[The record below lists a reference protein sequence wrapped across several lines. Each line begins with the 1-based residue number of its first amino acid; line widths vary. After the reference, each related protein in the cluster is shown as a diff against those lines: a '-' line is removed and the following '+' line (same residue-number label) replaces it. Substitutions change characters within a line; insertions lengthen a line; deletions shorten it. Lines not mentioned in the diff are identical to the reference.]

1 MKYPKLISPTGEYD
15 CIFNGA
21 YNIHKTGQ
29 SITEDNGYQNL
40 TFNIAYDDPNFDNL
54 INEMDIECDGD
65 VYTIKKIEH
74 SKYETDVA
82 EITCDALWYKLADGE
97 YKGHDSSN
105 YFTAKEAVDEQL
117 AGTGWSLDDC
127 DIEVTH
133 AFSLEENSILANLR
147 AIRDLYGGEMWF
159 NTKEK
164 KVIYKK
170 DLGKNTDNLLSYS
183 RNLNGIKK
191 TVDTTELYT
200 RFTLVGKDGVKL
212 SGISGKLDYVENY
225 DYYDRLGI
233 PRVIR
238 HYTKQ
243 DERFYNAFNMEE
255 YMNAWIAIHGEPKVT
270 YEVDAACL
278 TEIPNPGDYVYVID
292 KELKIQGWMKVME
305 LDIDVLDTL
314 NSKITLN
321 NVIRELSDAL
331 SEAESR
337 INASVNITMSS
348 YTTREELTSAIEQTE
363 KSVKLYADQ
372 KFTTHE
378 DVSKVVEESQVGLE
392 NFVLDSRFKLW
403 HKWLI
408 LQGEYKVADDGV
420 YVWPTQDTGWLRHTA
435 EPFGHGQGQYVV
447 SFYAKVPDD
456 INKDSITIKVGQWD
470 NLTEVTVQGHE
481 LTRYHFVLDK
491 SKQYEDNDSFHN
503 ELVFEFYDKIFLTK
517 VMVNKGN
524 TLIDFK
530 AAQSE
535 IEATVL
541 EVENSTII
549 DTKVEYA
556 QSESNTVAPTSGWS
570 TQSPQWEKGKY
581 IWQRIITTYGNGTV
595 NTSEPTCISGADG
608 TGVESI
614 VTYYYK
620 SSSATSLKDGQWTTE
635 PPTWENGYYVWTKT
649 RFNYT
654 NGAYKDTDPVCVS
667 GSQGATGP
675 AGATGPRGESGVS
688 LVKSYME
695 FAGSNSDTVEPTSG
709 WSQTPPSWADFKHI
723 WQRAV
728 SEFSDGSRNTS
739 KAVCLSGLRGDK
751 GVGVSTITEYYL
763 ATASSTG
770 VTTKTSGW
778 TTTIQNTDETKKYLW
793 NYEVI
798 KYTDNSTQTGT
809 PKIIGMFSKDG
820 TNGNNGND
828 GRGIR
833 SITNYYLAT
842 SSYSGVTSSTSGWT
856 TTVQSVTSTKK
867 YLWNYEEVNYTDNTS
882 TPTTPCIIGVY
893 GDKGEKG
900 NKGDKGDKGDSGVGV
915 SKIEEYYLAS
925 SSNSGVT
932 TSTSG
937 WTTTV
942 QNTDSTKKYLWNY
955 EKITYTNNSTQNGT
969 PKIIGMY
976 SKDGTNGTNGTNGKD
991 GKGIKSVTN
1000 YYLATSSYSG
1010 VTTSTTGW
1018 TTTVQSVS
1026 PSKKYLWNYEV
1037 VTYTD
1042 NSTTPTTPCI
1052 IGAYGDTGS
1061 KGDKGDK
1068 GDKGVGVN
1076 NIVTQYYLSTS
1087 GTEPVGGEWTLD
1099 MPAITENHY
1108 LWMRTK
1114 LSWTDGKVTYSD
1126 PVLCDTLNAQQ
1137 TQLQDHAVS
1146 IETIHEN
1153 LATLTTN
1160 TDNITGTVSSLET
1173 RVTQY
1178 ESDTDYTIEEIN
1190 NRISTMELTASEFS
1204 LTFDTY
1210 KSETDSRISNTESWI
1225 DEYKT
1230 YITMSDQGIRIGKS
1244 DSEFNSLFSNDM
1256 LGFYYG
1262 EELKSYIDDEGLGVP
1277 NKANIGKECQIGEY
1291 AWVYDPNTQHLTLVI
1306 K

>member
-40 TFNIAYDDPNFDNL
+40 TFNIAYDDPNFSNL

-97 YKGHDSSN
+97 YKGHNSSE
-105 YFTAKEAVDEQL
+105 YFTAKQAVDEQL
-117 AGTGWSLDDC
+117 EGTGWSLDDC
-127 DIEVTH
+127 DIEITH

-225 DYYDRLGI
+225 AYYDRLGI

-270 YEVDAACL
+270 YEVNAACI

-337 INASVNITMSS
+337 INAAVNITMSS

-420 YVWPTQDTGWLRHTA
+420 YVWPTQDKGWLRHTA

-470 NLTEVTVQGHE
+470 NLTDVTVQGHE
-481 LTRYHFVLDK
+481 LIRYHFVLDK

-541 EVENSTII
+541 EVSNSTII

-556 QSESNTVAPTSGWS
+556 QSDSNTVAPTSGWS

-581 IWQRIITTYGNGTV
+581 IWQRIVTTYGDGTV
-595 NTSEPTCISGADG
+595 NTSGATCISGADG

-620 SSSATSLKDGQWTTE
+620 SSSPTSLMDGEWTTE

-654 NGAYKDTDPVCVS
+654 NGGYKDTDPICVS

-695 FAGSNSDTVEPTSG
+695 FAGNDSDTVEPTSG

-739 KAVCLSGLRGDK
+739 KAVCLSGL
-751 GVGVSTITEYYL
+751 
-763 ATASSTG
+763 
-770 VTTKTSGW
+770 
-778 TTTIQNTDETKKYLW
+778 
-793 NYEVI
+793 
-798 KYTDNSTQTGT
+798 
-809 PKIIGMFSKDG
+809 
-820 TNGNNGND
+820 
-828 GRGIR
+828 
-833 SITNYYLAT
+833 
-842 SSYSGVTSSTSGWT
+842 
-856 TTVQSVTSTKK
+856 
-867 YLWNYEEVNYTDNTS
+867 
-882 TPTTPCIIGVY
+882 
-893 GDKGEKG
+893 
-900 NKGDKGDKGDSGVGV
+900 
-915 SKIEEYYLAS
+915 
-925 SSNSGVT
+925 
-932 TSTSG
+932 
-937 WTTTV
+937 
-942 QNTDSTKKYLWNY
+942 
-955 EKITYTNNSTQNGT
+955 
-969 PKIIGMY
+969 
-976 SKDGTNGTNGTNGKD
+976 
-991 GKGIKSVTN
+991 
-1000 YYLATSSYSG
+1000 
-1010 VTTSTTGW
+1010 
-1018 TTTVQSVS
+1018 
-1026 PSKKYLWNYEV
+1026 
-1037 VTYTD
+1037 
-1042 NSTTPTTPCI
+1042 
-1052 IGAYGDTGS
+1052 
-1061 KGDKGDK
+1061 K

-1076 NIVTQYYLSTS
+1076 NLLTQYYLSTS
-1087 GTEPVGGEWTLD
+1087 GTELLGGEWTLE

-1114 LSWTDGKVTYSD
+1114 LSLTDGTVTYSD
-1126 PVLCDTLNAQQ
+1126 PVLCNTLNAQQ
-1137 TQLQDHAVS
+1137 TQLQDHAVA
-1146 IETIHEN
+1146 IDTIHEN

-1210 KSETDSRISNTESWI
+1210 KSETDSRIGDTESWI
-1225 DEYKT
+1225 EQYKT

-1291 AWVYDPNTQHLTLVI
+1291 AWVYDPDTQHLTLVI

>member
-40 TFNIAYDDPNFDNL
+40 TFNIAYDDPNFSNL

-97 YKGHDSSN
+97 YKGHNSSE

-117 AGTGWSLDDC
+117 EGTGWSLDSC

-200 RFTLVGKDGVKL
+200 RFTLIGKDGVKL

-225 DYYDRLGI
+225 AYYDRLGI

-270 YEVDAACL
+270 YEVNAACI

-337 INASVNITMSS
+337 INAAVNITMSS

-378 DVSKVVEESQVGLE
+378 DVSKVVQESQVGLE

-408 LQGEYKVADDGV
+408 LQGEYNVADDGV

-435 EPFGHGQGQYVV
+435 EPFGHGEGQYVV

-470 NLTEVTVQGHE
+470 NLTDVTVQGHE
-481 LTRYHFVLDK
+481 LIRYHFVLDK

-541 EVENSTII
+541 EVSNSTII

-556 QSESNTVAPTSGWS
+556 QSDSNTVAPTSGWS

-595 NTSEPTCISGADG
+595 NTSGATCISGADG

-620 SSSATSLKDGQWTTE
+620 SSSATSLMNGEWTTE

-654 NGAYKDTDPVCVS
+654 NGGYKDTDPICVS

-695 FAGSNSDTVEPTSG
+695 FAGNDSDTVEPTSG
-709 WSQTPPSWADFKHI
+709 WGQTPPSWADFKHI

-739 KAVCLSGLRGDK
+739 KAVCLSGL
-751 GVGVSTITEYYL
+751 
-763 ATASSTG
+763 
-770 VTTKTSGW
+770 
-778 TTTIQNTDETKKYLW
+778 
-793 NYEVI
+793 
-798 KYTDNSTQTGT
+798 
-809 PKIIGMFSKDG
+809 
-820 TNGNNGND
+820 
-828 GRGIR
+828 
-833 SITNYYLAT
+833 
-842 SSYSGVTSSTSGWT
+842 
-856 TTVQSVTSTKK
+856 
-867 YLWNYEEVNYTDNTS
+867 
-882 TPTTPCIIGVY
+882 
-893 GDKGEKG
+893 
-900 NKGDKGDKGDSGVGV
+900 
-915 SKIEEYYLAS
+915 
-925 SSNSGVT
+925 
-932 TSTSG
+932 
-937 WTTTV
+937 
-942 QNTDSTKKYLWNY
+942 
-955 EKITYTNNSTQNGT
+955 
-969 PKIIGMY
+969 
-976 SKDGTNGTNGTNGKD
+976 
-991 GKGIKSVTN
+991 
-1000 YYLATSSYSG
+1000 
-1010 VTTSTTGW
+1010 
-1018 TTTVQSVS
+1018 
-1026 PSKKYLWNYEV
+1026 
-1037 VTYTD
+1037 
-1042 NSTTPTTPCI
+1042 
-1052 IGAYGDTGS
+1052 
-1061 KGDKGDK
+1061 K

-1076 NIVTQYYLSTS
+1076 NLLTQYYLSTS
-1087 GTEPVGGEWTLD
+1087 GTELLGGEWTLE

-1114 LSWTDGKVTYSD
+1114 LSLTDGTVTYSD
-1126 PVLCDTLNAQQ
+1126 PVLCNTLNAQQ

-1210 KSETDSRISNTESWI
+1210 KSETDSRIGDTESWI
-1225 DEYKT
+1225 EQYKT

-1277 NKANIGKECQIGEY
+1277 NKANIGKECQIGDY
-1291 AWVYDPNTQHLTLVI
+1291 AWVYDPDTQHLTLVI

>member
-40 TFNIAYDDPNFDNL
+40 TFNIAYDDPNFNNL

-97 YKGHDSSN
+97 YKGHNSSE

-117 AGTGWSLDDC
+117 EGTGWSLDSC

-225 DYYDRLGI
+225 AYYDRLGI

-337 INASVNITMSS
+337 INAAVNITMSS

-378 DVSKVVEESQVGLE
+378 DVSKVVQESQVGLE

-408 LQGEYKVADDGV
+408 LQGEYNVADDGV

-470 NLTEVTVQGHE
+470 NLTDVTIQGHE
-481 LTRYHFVLDK
+481 LSRYHFVLDK
-491 SKQYEDNDSFHN
+491 SKAYEDNDSFHN

-541 EVENSTII
+541 EVSNSTII

-556 QSESNTVAPTSGWS
+556 QSDSNTVAPTSGWS

-595 NTSEPTCISGADG
+595 NTSGATCISGADG

-620 SSSATSLKDGQWTTE
+620 SSSPTSLINGEWTTE

-654 NGAYKDTDPVCVS
+654 NGGYKDTDPICVS

-695 FAGSNSDTVEPTSG
+695 FAGSDSDTVEPTSG

-739 KAVCLSGLRGDK
+739 KAVCLSGL
-751 GVGVSTITEYYL
+751 
-763 ATASSTG
+763 
-770 VTTKTSGW
+770 
-778 TTTIQNTDETKKYLW
+778 
-793 NYEVI
+793 
-798 KYTDNSTQTGT
+798 
-809 PKIIGMFSKDG
+809 
-820 TNGNNGND
+820 
-828 GRGIR
+828 
-833 SITNYYLAT
+833 
-842 SSYSGVTSSTSGWT
+842 
-856 TTVQSVTSTKK
+856 
-867 YLWNYEEVNYTDNTS
+867 
-882 TPTTPCIIGVY
+882 
-893 GDKGEKG
+893 
-900 NKGDKGDKGDSGVGV
+900 
-915 SKIEEYYLAS
+915 
-925 SSNSGVT
+925 
-932 TSTSG
+932 
-937 WTTTV
+937 
-942 QNTDSTKKYLWNY
+942 
-955 EKITYTNNSTQNGT
+955 
-969 PKIIGMY
+969 
-976 SKDGTNGTNGTNGKD
+976 
-991 GKGIKSVTN
+991 
-1000 YYLATSSYSG
+1000 
-1010 VTTSTTGW
+1010 
-1018 TTTVQSVS
+1018 
-1026 PSKKYLWNYEV
+1026 
-1037 VTYTD
+1037 
-1042 NSTTPTTPCI
+1042 
-1052 IGAYGDTGS
+1052 
-1061 KGDKGDK
+1061 K

-1076 NIVTQYYLSTS
+1076 NLLTQYYLSTS
-1087 GTEPVGGEWTLD
+1087 GTELLGGEWTLE

-1114 LSWTDGKVTYSD
+1114 LSLTDGTVTYSD
-1126 PVLCDTLNAQQ
+1126 PVLCNTLNAQQ
-1137 TQLQDHAVS
+1137 TQLQDHAVA
-1146 IETIHEN
+1146 IDTIHEN

-1210 KSETDSRISNTESWI
+1210 KSKTDSRIGDTESWI
-1225 DEYKT
+1225 EQYKT

-1291 AWVYDPNTQHLTLVI
+1291 AWVYDPDTQHLTLVI

>member
-40 TFNIAYDDPNFDNL
+40 TFNIAYDDPNFGNL

-74 SKYETDVA
+74 SKYETDIA

-97 YKGHDSSN
+97 YKGHNSSE
-105 YFTAKEAVDEQL
+105 YFTAKQAVDEQL
-117 AGTGWSLDDC
+117 EGTGWSLDDC
-127 DIEVTH
+127 DIEITH

-225 DYYDRLGI
+225 AYYDRLGI

-270 YEVDAACL
+270 YEVDAACM

-331 SEAESR
+331 SEAENR
-337 INASVNITMSS
+337 INSSVNITMSS
-348 YTTREELTSAIEQTE
+348 YTTKEELTSAIEQTE

-435 EPFGHGQGQYVV
+435 EPFGHGAGQYVV

-470 NLTEVTVQGHE
+470 NLTDVTVQGHE
-481 LTRYHFVLDK
+481 LIRYHFVLDK

-541 EVENSTII
+541 EVSNSTII

-556 QSESNTVAPTSGWS
+556 QSDSNTVAPTSGWS

-595 NTSEPTCISGADG
+595 NTSEATCISGADG

-620 SSSATSLKDGQWTTE
+620 SSSATLLMNGTWTTE

-654 NGAYKDTDPVCVS
+654 NGGYKDTDPICVS

-739 KAVCLSGLRGDK
+739 KAVCLSGL
-751 GVGVSTITEYYL
+751 
-763 ATASSTG
+763 
-770 VTTKTSGW
+770 
-778 TTTIQNTDETKKYLW
+778 
-793 NYEVI
+793 
-798 KYTDNSTQTGT
+798 
-809 PKIIGMFSKDG
+809 
-820 TNGNNGND
+820 
-828 GRGIR
+828 
-833 SITNYYLAT
+833 
-842 SSYSGVTSSTSGWT
+842 
-856 TTVQSVTSTKK
+856 
-867 YLWNYEEVNYTDNTS
+867 
-882 TPTTPCIIGVY
+882 
-893 GDKGEKG
+893 
-900 NKGDKGDKGDSGVGV
+900 
-915 SKIEEYYLAS
+915 
-925 SSNSGVT
+925 
-932 TSTSG
+932 
-937 WTTTV
+937 
-942 QNTDSTKKYLWNY
+942 
-955 EKITYTNNSTQNGT
+955 
-969 PKIIGMY
+969 
-976 SKDGTNGTNGTNGKD
+976 
-991 GKGIKSVTN
+991 
-1000 YYLATSSYSG
+1000 
-1010 VTTSTTGW
+1010 
-1018 TTTVQSVS
+1018 
-1026 PSKKYLWNYEV
+1026 
-1037 VTYTD
+1037 
-1042 NSTTPTTPCI
+1042 
-1052 IGAYGDTGS
+1052 
-1061 KGDKGDK
+1061 K

-1076 NIVTQYYLSTS
+1076 NILTQYYLSTS
-1087 GTEPVGGEWTLD
+1087 GTELLGGEWTLD

-1114 LSWTDGKVTYSD
+1114 LSLTDGTVTYSD
-1126 PVLCDTLNAQQ
+1126 PVLCNTLNAQQ

-1210 KSETDSRISNTESWI
+1210 KSETDSRIGNTESWI
-1225 DEYKT
+1225 EEYKT

-1244 DSEFNSLFSNDM
+1244 NSEFNSLFSNDM

-1291 AWVYDPNTQHLTLVI
+1291 AWVYDPDTQHLTLVI

>member
-40 TFNIAYDDPNFDNL
+40 TFNIAYDDPNFSNL

-97 YKGHDSSN
+97 YKGHNSSE

-117 AGTGWSLDDC
+117 EGTGWSLDSC

-200 RFTLVGKDGVKL
+200 RFTLIGKDGVKL

-225 DYYDRLGI
+225 AYYDRLGI

-270 YEVDAACL
+270 YEVNAACI

-337 INASVNITMSS
+337 INAAVNITMSS
-348 YTTREELTSAIEQTE
+348 YTTKEELTSAIEQTE

-378 DVSKVVEESQVGLE
+378 DVSKVVQESQVGLE

-408 LQGEYKVADDGV
+408 LQGEYNVADDGV

-435 EPFGHGQGQYVV
+435 EPFGHGEGQYVV

-481 LTRYHFVLDK
+481 LSRYHFVLDK
-491 SKQYEDNDSFHN
+491 SKAYPDDDSFHN

-541 EVENSTII
+541 EVSNSTII

-556 QSESNTVAPTSGWS
+556 QSDSNTVAPTSGWS

-595 NTSEPTCISGADG
+595 NTSGATCISGADG

-620 SSSATSLKDGQWTTE
+620 SSSATSLMNGEWTTE

-654 NGAYKDTDPVCVS
+654 NGGYKDTDPICVS

-695 FAGSNSDTVEPTSG
+695 FAGNDSDTVEPTSG
-709 WSQTPPSWADFKHI
+709 WGQTPPSWADFKHI

-739 KAVCLSGLRGDK
+739 KAVCLSGL
-751 GVGVSTITEYYL
+751 
-763 ATASSTG
+763 
-770 VTTKTSGW
+770 
-778 TTTIQNTDETKKYLW
+778 
-793 NYEVI
+793 
-798 KYTDNSTQTGT
+798 
-809 PKIIGMFSKDG
+809 
-820 TNGNNGND
+820 
-828 GRGIR
+828 
-833 SITNYYLAT
+833 
-842 SSYSGVTSSTSGWT
+842 
-856 TTVQSVTSTKK
+856 
-867 YLWNYEEVNYTDNTS
+867 
-882 TPTTPCIIGVY
+882 
-893 GDKGEKG
+893 
-900 NKGDKGDKGDSGVGV
+900 
-915 SKIEEYYLAS
+915 
-925 SSNSGVT
+925 
-932 TSTSG
+932 
-937 WTTTV
+937 
-942 QNTDSTKKYLWNY
+942 
-955 EKITYTNNSTQNGT
+955 
-969 PKIIGMY
+969 
-976 SKDGTNGTNGTNGKD
+976 
-991 GKGIKSVTN
+991 
-1000 YYLATSSYSG
+1000 
-1010 VTTSTTGW
+1010 
-1018 TTTVQSVS
+1018 
-1026 PSKKYLWNYEV
+1026 
-1037 VTYTD
+1037 
-1042 NSTTPTTPCI
+1042 
-1052 IGAYGDTGS
+1052 
-1061 KGDKGDK
+1061 K

-1076 NIVTQYYLSTS
+1076 NLLTQYYLSTS
-1087 GTEPVGGEWTLD
+1087 GTELLGGEWTLE

-1114 LSWTDGKVTYSD
+1114 LSLTDGTVTYSD
-1126 PVLCDTLNAQQ
+1126 PVLCNTLNAQQ
-1137 TQLQDHAVS
+1137 TQLQDHAVA
-1146 IETIHEN
+1146 IDTIHEN

-1210 KSETDSRISNTESWI
+1210 KSETDSRIGDTESWI
-1225 DEYKT
+1225 EQYKT

-1291 AWVYDPNTQHLTLVI
+1291 AWVYDPDTQHLTLVI

>member
-40 TFNIAYDDPNFDNL
+40 TFNIAYDDPNFSNL

-97 YKGHDSSN
+97 YKGHNSSE

-117 AGTGWSLDDC
+117 EGTGWSLDSC

-200 RFTLVGKDGVKL
+200 RFTLIGKDGVKL

-225 DYYDRLGI
+225 AYYDRLGI

-270 YEVDAACL
+270 YEVNAACI

-337 INASVNITMSS
+337 INAAVNITMSS
-348 YTTREELTSAIEQTE
+348 YTTKEELTSAIEQTE

-408 LQGEYKVADDGV
+408 LQGEYNVADDGV

-435 EPFGHGQGQYVV
+435 EPFGHGEGQYVV

-481 LTRYHFVLDK
+481 LSRYHFVLDK
-491 SKQYEDNDSFHN
+491 SKAYPDDDSFHN

-541 EVENSTII
+541 EVSNSTII

-556 QSESNTVAPTSGWS
+556 QSDSNTVAPTSGWS

-595 NTSEPTCISGADG
+595 NTSGATCISGADG

-620 SSSATSLKDGQWTTE
+620 SSSATSLMNGEWTTE

-654 NGAYKDTDPVCVS
+654 NGGYKDTDPICVS

-695 FAGSNSDTVEPTSG
+695 FAGNDSDTVEPTSG
-709 WSQTPPSWADFKHI
+709 WGQTPPSWADFKHI

-739 KAVCLSGLRGDK
+739 KAVCLSGL
-751 GVGVSTITEYYL
+751 
-763 ATASSTG
+763 
-770 VTTKTSGW
+770 
-778 TTTIQNTDETKKYLW
+778 
-793 NYEVI
+793 
-798 KYTDNSTQTGT
+798 
-809 PKIIGMFSKDG
+809 
-820 TNGNNGND
+820 
-828 GRGIR
+828 
-833 SITNYYLAT
+833 
-842 SSYSGVTSSTSGWT
+842 
-856 TTVQSVTSTKK
+856 
-867 YLWNYEEVNYTDNTS
+867 
-882 TPTTPCIIGVY
+882 
-893 GDKGEKG
+893 
-900 NKGDKGDKGDSGVGV
+900 
-915 SKIEEYYLAS
+915 
-925 SSNSGVT
+925 
-932 TSTSG
+932 
-937 WTTTV
+937 
-942 QNTDSTKKYLWNY
+942 
-955 EKITYTNNSTQNGT
+955 
-969 PKIIGMY
+969 
-976 SKDGTNGTNGTNGKD
+976 
-991 GKGIKSVTN
+991 
-1000 YYLATSSYSG
+1000 
-1010 VTTSTTGW
+1010 
-1018 TTTVQSVS
+1018 
-1026 PSKKYLWNYEV
+1026 
-1037 VTYTD
+1037 
-1042 NSTTPTTPCI
+1042 
-1052 IGAYGDTGS
+1052 
-1061 KGDKGDK
+1061 K

-1076 NIVTQYYLSTS
+1076 NLLTQYYLSTS
-1087 GTEPVGGEWTLD
+1087 GTELLGGEWTLE

-1114 LSWTDGKVTYSD
+1114 LSLTDGTVTYSD
-1126 PVLCDTLNAQQ
+1126 PVLCNTLNAQQ
-1137 TQLQDHAVS
+1137 TQLQDHAVA
-1146 IETIHEN
+1146 IDTIHEN

-1210 KSETDSRISNTESWI
+1210 KSETDSRIGDTESWI
-1225 DEYKT
+1225 EQYKT

-1291 AWVYDPNTQHLTLVI
+1291 AWVYDPDTQHLTLVI

>member
-40 TFNIAYDDPNFDNL
+40 TFNIAYDDPNFSNL

-97 YKGHDSSN
+97 YKGHNSSE

-117 AGTGWSLDDC
+117 EGTGWSLDSC

-200 RFTLVGKDGVKL
+200 RFTLIGKDGVKL

-225 DYYDRLGI
+225 AYYDRLGI

-270 YEVDAACL
+270 YEVNAACI

-337 INASVNITMSS
+337 INAAVNITMGS

-378 DVSKVVEESQVGLE
+378 DVSKVVQESQVGLE

-408 LQGEYKVADDGV
+408 LQGEYNVADDGV

-435 EPFGHGQGQYVV
+435 EPFGHGEGQYVV

-481 LTRYHFVLDK
+481 LSRYHFVLDK
-491 SKQYEDNDSFHN
+491 SKAYPDDDSFHN

-541 EVENSTII
+541 EVSNSTII

-556 QSESNTVAPTSGWS
+556 QSDSNTVAPTSGWS

-595 NTSEPTCISGADG
+595 NTSGATCISGADG

-620 SSSATSLKDGQWTTE
+620 SSSATSLMNGEWTTE

-654 NGAYKDTDPVCVS
+654 NGGYKDTDPICVS

-695 FAGSNSDTVEPTSG
+695 FAGNDSDTVEPTSG
-709 WSQTPPSWADFKHI
+709 WGQTPPSWADFKHI

-739 KAVCLSGLRGDK
+739 KAVCLSGL
-751 GVGVSTITEYYL
+751 
-763 ATASSTG
+763 
-770 VTTKTSGW
+770 
-778 TTTIQNTDETKKYLW
+778 
-793 NYEVI
+793 
-798 KYTDNSTQTGT
+798 
-809 PKIIGMFSKDG
+809 
-820 TNGNNGND
+820 
-828 GRGIR
+828 
-833 SITNYYLAT
+833 
-842 SSYSGVTSSTSGWT
+842 
-856 TTVQSVTSTKK
+856 
-867 YLWNYEEVNYTDNTS
+867 
-882 TPTTPCIIGVY
+882 
-893 GDKGEKG
+893 
-900 NKGDKGDKGDSGVGV
+900 
-915 SKIEEYYLAS
+915 
-925 SSNSGVT
+925 
-932 TSTSG
+932 
-937 WTTTV
+937 
-942 QNTDSTKKYLWNY
+942 
-955 EKITYTNNSTQNGT
+955 
-969 PKIIGMY
+969 
-976 SKDGTNGTNGTNGKD
+976 
-991 GKGIKSVTN
+991 
-1000 YYLATSSYSG
+1000 
-1010 VTTSTTGW
+1010 
-1018 TTTVQSVS
+1018 
-1026 PSKKYLWNYEV
+1026 
-1037 VTYTD
+1037 
-1042 NSTTPTTPCI
+1042 
-1052 IGAYGDTGS
+1052 
-1061 KGDKGDK
+1061 K

-1076 NIVTQYYLSTS
+1076 NLLTQYYLSTS
-1087 GTEPVGGEWTLD
+1087 GTELLGGEWTLE

-1114 LSWTDGKVTYSD
+1114 LSLTDGTVTYSD
-1126 PVLCDTLNAQQ
+1126 PVLCNTLNAQQ
-1137 TQLQDHAVS
+1137 TQLQDHAVA
-1146 IETIHEN
+1146 IDTIHEN

-1210 KSETDSRISNTESWI
+1210 KSETDSRIGDTESWI
-1225 DEYKT
+1225 EQYKT

-1277 NKANIGKECQIGEY
+1277 NKATIGKECQIGEY
-1291 AWVYDPNTQHLTLVI
+1291 AWVYDPDTQHLTLVI

>member
-40 TFNIAYDDPNFDNL
+40 TFNIAYDDPNFGNL

-74 SKYETDVA
+74 SKYDTDVA

-97 YKGHDSSN
+97 YKGHNSSE
-105 YFTAKEAVDEQL
+105 YFTAKQAVDEQL
-117 AGTGWSLDDC
+117 QGTGWSLDDC

-225 DYYDRLGI
+225 AYYDRLGI

-270 YEVDAACL
+270 YEVNAACI

-337 INASVNITMSS
+337 INAAVNITMSS

-408 LQGEYKVADDGV
+408 LQGEYNVADDGV

-481 LTRYHFVLDK
+481 LSRYHFVLDK

-541 EVENSTII
+541 EVSNSTII

-556 QSESNTVAPTSGWS
+556 QSDSNTVAPTSGWS

-595 NTSEPTCISGADG
+595 NTSEATCISGADG

-620 SSSATSLKDGQWTTE
+620 SSSATSLENGQWTTD

-654 NGAYKDTDPVCVS
+654 NGGYKDTDPICVS

-695 FAGSNSDTVEPTSG
+695 FAGSDSDTVEPTSG

-739 KAVCLSGLRGDK
+739 KAVCLSGL
-751 GVGVSTITEYYL
+751 
-763 ATASSTG
+763 
-770 VTTKTSGW
+770 
-778 TTTIQNTDETKKYLW
+778 
-793 NYEVI
+793 
-798 KYTDNSTQTGT
+798 
-809 PKIIGMFSKDG
+809 
-820 TNGNNGND
+820 
-828 GRGIR
+828 
-833 SITNYYLAT
+833 
-842 SSYSGVTSSTSGWT
+842 
-856 TTVQSVTSTKK
+856 
-867 YLWNYEEVNYTDNTS
+867 
-882 TPTTPCIIGVY
+882 
-893 GDKGEKG
+893 
-900 NKGDKGDKGDSGVGV
+900 
-915 SKIEEYYLAS
+915 
-925 SSNSGVT
+925 
-932 TSTSG
+932 
-937 WTTTV
+937 
-942 QNTDSTKKYLWNY
+942 
-955 EKITYTNNSTQNGT
+955 
-969 PKIIGMY
+969 
-976 SKDGTNGTNGTNGKD
+976 
-991 GKGIKSVTN
+991 
-1000 YYLATSSYSG
+1000 
-1010 VTTSTTGW
+1010 
-1018 TTTVQSVS
+1018 
-1026 PSKKYLWNYEV
+1026 
-1037 VTYTD
+1037 
-1042 NSTTPTTPCI
+1042 
-1052 IGAYGDTGS
+1052 
-1061 KGDKGDK
+1061 K

-1076 NIVTQYYLSTS
+1076 NILTQYYLSTS
-1087 GTEPVGGEWTLD
+1087 GTELLGGEWTLD

-1108 LWMRTK
+1108 LWMRTQ
-1114 LSWTDGKVTYSD
+1114 LSLTDGTVTYSD
-1126 PVLCDTLNAQQ
+1126 PVLCNTLNAQQ

-1210 KSETDSRISNTESWI
+1210 KSETDSRIGDTESWI
-1225 DEYKT
+1225 EQYKT

-1291 AWVYDPNTQHLTLVI
+1291 AWVYDPDTQHLTLVI

>member
-40 TFNIAYDDPNFDNL
+40 TFNIAYDDPNFSNL

-97 YKGHDSSN
+97 YKGHNSSE

-117 AGTGWSLDDC
+117 EGTGWSLDSC

-200 RFTLVGKDGVKL
+200 RFTLIGKDGVKL

-225 DYYDRLGI
+225 AYYDRLGI

-270 YEVDAACL
+270 YEVNAACI

-337 INASVNITMSS
+337 INAAVNITMSS
-348 YTTREELTSAIEQTE
+348 YTTKEELTSAIEQTE

-378 DVSKVVEESQVGLE
+378 DVSKVVQESQVGLE

-408 LQGEYKVADDGV
+408 LQGEYNVADDGV

-435 EPFGHGQGQYVV
+435 EPFGHGEGQYVV

-481 LTRYHFVLDK
+481 LSRYHFVLDK
-491 SKQYEDNDSFHN
+491 SKAYPDDDSFHN

-541 EVENSTII
+541 EVSNSTII

-556 QSESNTVAPTSGWS
+556 QSDSNTVAPTSGWS

-595 NTSEPTCISGADG
+595 NTSGATCISGADG

-620 SSSATSLKDGQWTTE
+620 SSSATSLMNGEWTTE

-654 NGAYKDTDPVCVS
+654 NGGYKDTDPICVS

-695 FAGSNSDTVEPTSG
+695 FAGNDSDTVEPTSG
-709 WSQTPPSWADFKHI
+709 WGQTPPSWADFKHI

-739 KAVCLSGLRGDK
+739 KAVCLSGL
-751 GVGVSTITEYYL
+751 
-763 ATASSTG
+763 
-770 VTTKTSGW
+770 
-778 TTTIQNTDETKKYLW
+778 
-793 NYEVI
+793 
-798 KYTDNSTQTGT
+798 
-809 PKIIGMFSKDG
+809 
-820 TNGNNGND
+820 
-828 GRGIR
+828 
-833 SITNYYLAT
+833 
-842 SSYSGVTSSTSGWT
+842 
-856 TTVQSVTSTKK
+856 
-867 YLWNYEEVNYTDNTS
+867 
-882 TPTTPCIIGVY
+882 
-893 GDKGEKG
+893 
-900 NKGDKGDKGDSGVGV
+900 
-915 SKIEEYYLAS
+915 
-925 SSNSGVT
+925 
-932 TSTSG
+932 
-937 WTTTV
+937 
-942 QNTDSTKKYLWNY
+942 
-955 EKITYTNNSTQNGT
+955 
-969 PKIIGMY
+969 
-976 SKDGTNGTNGTNGKD
+976 
-991 GKGIKSVTN
+991 
-1000 YYLATSSYSG
+1000 
-1010 VTTSTTGW
+1010 
-1018 TTTVQSVS
+1018 
-1026 PSKKYLWNYEV
+1026 
-1037 VTYTD
+1037 
-1042 NSTTPTTPCI
+1042 
-1052 IGAYGDTGS
+1052 
-1061 KGDKGDK
+1061 K

-1076 NIVTQYYLSTS
+1076 NLLTQYYLSTS
-1087 GTEPVGGEWTLD
+1087 GTELLGGEWTLE

-1114 LSWTDGKVTYSD
+1114 LSLTDGTVTYSD
-1126 PVLCDTLNAQQ
+1126 PVLCNTLNAQQ

-1210 KSETDSRISNTESWI
+1210 KSETDSRIGDTESWI
-1225 DEYKT
+1225 EQYKT

-1291 AWVYDPNTQHLTLVI
+1291 AWVYDPDTQHLTLVI

>member
-40 TFNIAYDDPNFDNL
+40 TFNIAYDDPNFSNL

-97 YKGHDSSN
+97 YKGHNSSE

-117 AGTGWSLDDC
+117 EGTGWSLDSC

-200 RFTLVGKDGVKL
+200 RFTLIGKDGVKL

-225 DYYDRLGI
+225 AYYDRLGI

-270 YEVDAACL
+270 YEVNAACI

-337 INASVNITMSS
+337 INAAVNITMSS

-420 YVWPTQDTGWLRHTA
+420 YVWPTQDKGWLRHTA

-470 NLTEVTVQGHE
+470 NLTDVTVQGHE
-481 LTRYHFVLDK
+481 LIRYHFVLDK

-541 EVENSTII
+541 EVSNSTII

-556 QSESNTVAPTSGWS
+556 QSDSNTVAPTSGWS

-595 NTSEPTCISGADG
+595 NTSGATCISGADG

-620 SSSATSLKDGQWTTE
+620 SSSATSLMNGEWTTE

-654 NGAYKDTDPVCVS
+654 NGGYKDTDPICVS

-695 FAGSNSDTVEPTSG
+695 FAGNDSDTVEPTSG
-709 WSQTPPSWADFKHI
+709 WGQTPPSWADFKHI

-739 KAVCLSGLRGDK
+739 KAVCLSGL
-751 GVGVSTITEYYL
+751 
-763 ATASSTG
+763 
-770 VTTKTSGW
+770 
-778 TTTIQNTDETKKYLW
+778 
-793 NYEVI
+793 
-798 KYTDNSTQTGT
+798 
-809 PKIIGMFSKDG
+809 
-820 TNGNNGND
+820 
-828 GRGIR
+828 
-833 SITNYYLAT
+833 
-842 SSYSGVTSSTSGWT
+842 
-856 TTVQSVTSTKK
+856 
-867 YLWNYEEVNYTDNTS
+867 
-882 TPTTPCIIGVY
+882 
-893 GDKGEKG
+893 
-900 NKGDKGDKGDSGVGV
+900 
-915 SKIEEYYLAS
+915 
-925 SSNSGVT
+925 
-932 TSTSG
+932 
-937 WTTTV
+937 
-942 QNTDSTKKYLWNY
+942 
-955 EKITYTNNSTQNGT
+955 
-969 PKIIGMY
+969 
-976 SKDGTNGTNGTNGKD
+976 
-991 GKGIKSVTN
+991 
-1000 YYLATSSYSG
+1000 
-1010 VTTSTTGW
+1010 
-1018 TTTVQSVS
+1018 
-1026 PSKKYLWNYEV
+1026 
-1037 VTYTD
+1037 
-1042 NSTTPTTPCI
+1042 
-1052 IGAYGDTGS
+1052 
-1061 KGDKGDK
+1061 K

-1076 NIVTQYYLSTS
+1076 NLLTQYYLSTS
-1087 GTEPVGGEWTLD
+1087 GTELLGGEWTLE

-1114 LSWTDGKVTYSD
+1114 LSLTDGTVTYSD
-1126 PVLCDTLNAQQ
+1126 PVLCNTLNAQQ
-1137 TQLQDHAVS
+1137 TQLQDHAVA
-1146 IETIHEN
+1146 IDTIHEN

-1210 KSETDSRISNTESWI
+1210 KSETDSRIGDTESWI
-1225 DEYKT
+1225 EQYKT

-1277 NKANIGKECQIGEY
+1277 NKANIGKECQIGDY
-1291 AWVYDPNTQHLTLVI
+1291 AWVYDPDTQHLTLVI

>member
-40 TFNIAYDDPNFDNL
+40 TFNIAYDDPNFSNL

-97 YKGHDSSN
+97 YKGHNSSE

-117 AGTGWSLDDC
+117 EGTGWSLDSC

-200 RFTLVGKDGVKL
+200 RFTLIGKDGVKL

-225 DYYDRLGI
+225 AYYDRLGI

-270 YEVDAACL
+270 YEVNAACI

-337 INASVNITMSS
+337 INAAVNITMSS
-348 YTTREELTSAIEQTE
+348 YTTKEELTSAIEQTE

-378 DVSKVVEESQVGLE
+378 DVSKVVQESQVGLE

-408 LQGEYKVADDGV
+408 LQGEYNVADDGV

-435 EPFGHGQGQYVV
+435 EPFGHGEGQYVV

-470 NLTEVTVQGHE
+470 NLTDVTVQGHE
-481 LTRYHFVLDK
+481 LIRYHFVLDK

-541 EVENSTII
+541 EVSNSTII

-556 QSESNTVAPTSGWS
+556 QSDSNTVAPTSGWS

-595 NTSEPTCISGADG
+595 NTSGATCISGADG

-620 SSSATSLKDGQWTTE
+620 SSSATSLMNGEWTTE

-654 NGAYKDTDPVCVS
+654 NGGYKDTDPICVS

-695 FAGSNSDTVEPTSG
+695 FAGNDSDTVEPTSG
-709 WSQTPPSWADFKHI
+709 WGQTPPSWADFKHI

-739 KAVCLSGLRGDK
+739 KAVCLSGL
-751 GVGVSTITEYYL
+751 
-763 ATASSTG
+763 
-770 VTTKTSGW
+770 
-778 TTTIQNTDETKKYLW
+778 
-793 NYEVI
+793 
-798 KYTDNSTQTGT
+798 
-809 PKIIGMFSKDG
+809 
-820 TNGNNGND
+820 
-828 GRGIR
+828 
-833 SITNYYLAT
+833 
-842 SSYSGVTSSTSGWT
+842 
-856 TTVQSVTSTKK
+856 
-867 YLWNYEEVNYTDNTS
+867 
-882 TPTTPCIIGVY
+882 
-893 GDKGEKG
+893 
-900 NKGDKGDKGDSGVGV
+900 
-915 SKIEEYYLAS
+915 
-925 SSNSGVT
+925 
-932 TSTSG
+932 
-937 WTTTV
+937 
-942 QNTDSTKKYLWNY
+942 
-955 EKITYTNNSTQNGT
+955 
-969 PKIIGMY
+969 
-976 SKDGTNGTNGTNGKD
+976 
-991 GKGIKSVTN
+991 
-1000 YYLATSSYSG
+1000 
-1010 VTTSTTGW
+1010 
-1018 TTTVQSVS
+1018 
-1026 PSKKYLWNYEV
+1026 
-1037 VTYTD
+1037 
-1042 NSTTPTTPCI
+1042 
-1052 IGAYGDTGS
+1052 
-1061 KGDKGDK
+1061 K

-1076 NIVTQYYLSTS
+1076 NLLTQYYLSTS
-1087 GTEPVGGEWTLD
+1087 GTELLGGEWTLE

-1114 LSWTDGKVTYSD
+1114 LSLTDGTVTYSD
-1126 PVLCDTLNAQQ
+1126 PVLCNTLNAQQ
-1137 TQLQDHAVS
+1137 TQLQDHAVA
-1146 IETIHEN
+1146 IDTIHEN

-1210 KSETDSRISNTESWI
+1210 KSETDSRIGDTESWI
-1225 DEYKT
+1225 EQYKT

-1277 NKANIGKECQIGEY
+1277 NKANIGKECQIGDY
-1291 AWVYDPNTQHLTLVI
+1291 AWVYDPDTQHLTLVI

>member
-40 TFNIAYDDPNFDNL
+40 TFNIAYDDPNFSNL

-97 YKGHDSSN
+97 YKGHNSSE

-117 AGTGWSLDDC
+117 EGTGWSLDSC

-200 RFTLVGKDGVKL
+200 RFTLIGKDGVKL

-225 DYYDRLGI
+225 AYYDRLGI

-270 YEVDAACL
+270 YEVNAACI

-337 INASVNITMSS
+337 INAAVNITMSS

-378 DVSKVVEESQVGLE
+378 DVSKVVQESQVGLE

-408 LQGEYKVADDGV
+408 LQGEYNVADDGV

-435 EPFGHGQGQYVV
+435 EPFGHGEGQYVV

-481 LTRYHFVLDK
+481 LSRYHFVLDK
-491 SKQYEDNDSFHN
+491 SKAYPDDDSFHN

-541 EVENSTII
+541 EVSNSTII

-556 QSESNTVAPTSGWS
+556 QSDSNTVAPTSGWS

-595 NTSEPTCISGADG
+595 NTSGATCISGADG

-620 SSSATSLKDGQWTTE
+620 SSSATSLMNGEWTTE

-654 NGAYKDTDPVCVS
+654 NGGYKDTDPICVS

-695 FAGSNSDTVEPTSG
+695 FAGNDSDTVEPTSG
-709 WSQTPPSWADFKHI
+709 WGQTPPSWADFKHI

-739 KAVCLSGLRGDK
+739 KAVCLSGL
-751 GVGVSTITEYYL
+751 
-763 ATASSTG
+763 
-770 VTTKTSGW
+770 
-778 TTTIQNTDETKKYLW
+778 
-793 NYEVI
+793 
-798 KYTDNSTQTGT
+798 
-809 PKIIGMFSKDG
+809 
-820 TNGNNGND
+820 
-828 GRGIR
+828 
-833 SITNYYLAT
+833 
-842 SSYSGVTSSTSGWT
+842 
-856 TTVQSVTSTKK
+856 
-867 YLWNYEEVNYTDNTS
+867 
-882 TPTTPCIIGVY
+882 
-893 GDKGEKG
+893 
-900 NKGDKGDKGDSGVGV
+900 
-915 SKIEEYYLAS
+915 
-925 SSNSGVT
+925 
-932 TSTSG
+932 
-937 WTTTV
+937 
-942 QNTDSTKKYLWNY
+942 
-955 EKITYTNNSTQNGT
+955 
-969 PKIIGMY
+969 
-976 SKDGTNGTNGTNGKD
+976 
-991 GKGIKSVTN
+991 
-1000 YYLATSSYSG
+1000 
-1010 VTTSTTGW
+1010 
-1018 TTTVQSVS
+1018 
-1026 PSKKYLWNYEV
+1026 
-1037 VTYTD
+1037 
-1042 NSTTPTTPCI
+1042 
-1052 IGAYGDTGS
+1052 
-1061 KGDKGDK
+1061 K

-1076 NIVTQYYLSTS
+1076 NLLTQYYLSTS
-1087 GTEPVGGEWTLD
+1087 GTELLGGEWTLE

-1114 LSWTDGKVTYSD
+1114 LSLTDGTVTYSD
-1126 PVLCDTLNAQQ
+1126 PVLCNTLNAQQ

-1210 KSETDSRISNTESWI
+1210 KSETDSRIGDTESWI
-1225 DEYKT
+1225 EQYKT

-1291 AWVYDPNTQHLTLVI
+1291 AWVYDPDTQHLTLVI

>member
-40 TFNIAYDDPNFDNL
+40 TFNIAYDDPNFSNL

-74 SKYETDVA
+74 SKYETDGA

-97 YKGHDSSN
+97 YKGHNSSE

-117 AGTGWSLDDC
+117 EGTGWSLDSC

-200 RFTLVGKDGVKL
+200 RFTLIGKDGVKL

-225 DYYDRLGI
+225 AYYDRLGI

-270 YEVDAACL
+270 YEVNAACI

-337 INASVNITMSS
+337 INAAVNITMSS
-348 YTTREELTSAIEQTE
+348 YTTKEELTSAIEQTE

-378 DVSKVVEESQVGLE
+378 DVSKVVQESQVGLE

-408 LQGEYKVADDGV
+408 LQGEYNVADDGV

-435 EPFGHGQGQYVV
+435 EPFGHGEGQYVV

-481 LTRYHFVLDK
+481 LIRYHFVLDK

-541 EVENSTII
+541 EVSNSTII

-556 QSESNTVAPTSGWS
+556 QSDSNTVAPTSGWS

-595 NTSEPTCISGADG
+595 NTSGATCISGADG

-620 SSSATSLKDGQWTTE
+620 SSSATSLMNGEWTTE

-654 NGAYKDTDPVCVS
+654 NGGYKDTDPICVS

-695 FAGSNSDTVEPTSG
+695 FAGNDSDTVEPTSG
-709 WSQTPPSWADFKHI
+709 WGQTPPSWADFKHI

-739 KAVCLSGLRGDK
+739 KAVCLSGL
-751 GVGVSTITEYYL
+751 
-763 ATASSTG
+763 
-770 VTTKTSGW
+770 
-778 TTTIQNTDETKKYLW
+778 
-793 NYEVI
+793 
-798 KYTDNSTQTGT
+798 
-809 PKIIGMFSKDG
+809 
-820 TNGNNGND
+820 
-828 GRGIR
+828 
-833 SITNYYLAT
+833 
-842 SSYSGVTSSTSGWT
+842 
-856 TTVQSVTSTKK
+856 
-867 YLWNYEEVNYTDNTS
+867 
-882 TPTTPCIIGVY
+882 
-893 GDKGEKG
+893 
-900 NKGDKGDKGDSGVGV
+900 
-915 SKIEEYYLAS
+915 
-925 SSNSGVT
+925 
-932 TSTSG
+932 
-937 WTTTV
+937 
-942 QNTDSTKKYLWNY
+942 
-955 EKITYTNNSTQNGT
+955 
-969 PKIIGMY
+969 
-976 SKDGTNGTNGTNGKD
+976 
-991 GKGIKSVTN
+991 
-1000 YYLATSSYSG
+1000 
-1010 VTTSTTGW
+1010 
-1018 TTTVQSVS
+1018 
-1026 PSKKYLWNYEV
+1026 
-1037 VTYTD
+1037 
-1042 NSTTPTTPCI
+1042 
-1052 IGAYGDTGS
+1052 
-1061 KGDKGDK
+1061 K

-1076 NIVTQYYLSTS
+1076 NLLTQYYLSTS
-1087 GTEPVGGEWTLD
+1087 GTELLGGEWTLE

-1114 LSWTDGKVTYSD
+1114 LSLTDGTVTYSD
-1126 PVLCDTLNAQQ
+1126 PVLCNTLNAQQ
-1137 TQLQDHAVS
+1137 TQLQDHAVA
-1146 IETIHEN
+1146 IDTIHEN

-1210 KSETDSRISNTESWI
+1210 KSETDSRIGDTESWI
-1225 DEYKT
+1225 EQYKT
-1230 YITMSDQGIRIGKS
+1230 YITMSDKGIRIGKS

-1291 AWVYDPNTQHLTLVI
+1291 AWVYDPDTQHLTLVI

>member
-40 TFNIAYDDPNFDNL
+40 TFNIAYDDPNFSNL

-97 YKGHDSSN
+97 YKGHNSSE

-117 AGTGWSLDDC
+117 EGTGWSLDSC

-200 RFTLVGKDGVKL
+200 RFTLIGKDGVKL

-225 DYYDRLGI
+225 AYYDRLGI

-270 YEVDAACL
+270 YEVNAACI

-337 INASVNITMSS
+337 INAAVNITMSS
-348 YTTREELTSAIEQTE
+348 YTTKEELTSAIEQTE

-378 DVSKVVEESQVGLE
+378 DVSKVVQESQVGLE

-408 LQGEYKVADDGV
+408 LQGEYNVADGV

-435 EPFGHGQGQYVV
+435 EPFGHGEGQYVV

-481 LTRYHFVLDK
+481 LSRYHFVLDK
-491 SKQYEDNDSFHN
+491 SKAYPDDDSFHN

-541 EVENSTII
+541 EVSNSTII

-556 QSESNTVAPTSGWS
+556 QSDSNTVAPTSGWS

-595 NTSEPTCISGADG
+595 NTSGATCISGADG

-620 SSSATSLKDGQWTTE
+620 SSSATSLMNGEWTTE

-654 NGAYKDTDPVCVS
+654 NGGYKDTDPICVS

-695 FAGSNSDTVEPTSG
+695 FAGNDSDTVEPTSG
-709 WSQTPPSWADFKHI
+709 WGQTPPSWADFKHI

-739 KAVCLSGLRGDK
+739 KAVCLSGL
-751 GVGVSTITEYYL
+751 
-763 ATASSTG
+763 
-770 VTTKTSGW
+770 
-778 TTTIQNTDETKKYLW
+778 
-793 NYEVI
+793 
-798 KYTDNSTQTGT
+798 
-809 PKIIGMFSKDG
+809 
-820 TNGNNGND
+820 
-828 GRGIR
+828 
-833 SITNYYLAT
+833 
-842 SSYSGVTSSTSGWT
+842 
-856 TTVQSVTSTKK
+856 
-867 YLWNYEEVNYTDNTS
+867 
-882 TPTTPCIIGVY
+882 
-893 GDKGEKG
+893 
-900 NKGDKGDKGDSGVGV
+900 
-915 SKIEEYYLAS
+915 
-925 SSNSGVT
+925 
-932 TSTSG
+932 
-937 WTTTV
+937 
-942 QNTDSTKKYLWNY
+942 
-955 EKITYTNNSTQNGT
+955 
-969 PKIIGMY
+969 
-976 SKDGTNGTNGTNGKD
+976 
-991 GKGIKSVTN
+991 
-1000 YYLATSSYSG
+1000 
-1010 VTTSTTGW
+1010 
-1018 TTTVQSVS
+1018 
-1026 PSKKYLWNYEV
+1026 
-1037 VTYTD
+1037 
-1042 NSTTPTTPCI
+1042 
-1052 IGAYGDTGS
+1052 
-1061 KGDKGDK
+1061 K

-1076 NIVTQYYLSTS
+1076 NLLTQYYLSTS
-1087 GTEPVGGEWTLD
+1087 GTELLGGEWTLE

-1114 LSWTDGKVTYSD
+1114 LSLTDGTVTYSD
-1126 PVLCDTLNAQQ
+1126 PVLCNTLNAQQ
-1137 TQLQDHAVS
+1137 TQLQDHAVA
-1146 IETIHEN
+1146 IDTIHEN

-1210 KSETDSRISNTESWI
+1210 KSETDSRIGDTESWI
-1225 DEYKT
+1225 EQYKT

-1291 AWVYDPNTQHLTLVI
+1291 AWVYDPDTQHLTLVI

>member
-40 TFNIAYDDPNFDNL
+40 TFNIAYDDPNFSNL

-97 YKGHDSSN
+97 YKGHNSSE

-117 AGTGWSLDDC
+117 EGTGWSLDSC

-200 RFTLVGKDGVKL
+200 RFTLIGKDGVKL

-225 DYYDRLGI
+225 AYYDRLGI

-270 YEVDAACL
+270 YEVNAACI

-337 INASVNITMSS
+337 INAAVNITMGS

-378 DVSKVVEESQVGLE
+378 DVSKVVQESQVGLE

-408 LQGEYKVADDGV
+408 LQGEYNVADDGV

-435 EPFGHGQGQYVV
+435 EPFGHGEGQYVV

-481 LTRYHFVLDK
+481 LSRYHFVLDK
-491 SKQYEDNDSFHN
+491 SKAYPDDDSFHN

-541 EVENSTII
+541 EVSNSTII

-556 QSESNTVAPTSGWS
+556 QSDSNTVAPTSGWS

-595 NTSEPTCISGADG
+595 NTSGATCISGADG

-620 SSSATSLKDGQWTTE
+620 SSSATSLMNGEWTTE

-654 NGAYKDTDPVCVS
+654 NGGYKDTDPICVS

-695 FAGSNSDTVEPTSG
+695 FAGNDSDTVEPTSG
-709 WSQTPPSWADFKHI
+709 WGQTPPSWADFKHI

-739 KAVCLSGLRGDK
+739 KAVCLSGL
-751 GVGVSTITEYYL
+751 
-763 ATASSTG
+763 
-770 VTTKTSGW
+770 
-778 TTTIQNTDETKKYLW
+778 
-793 NYEVI
+793 
-798 KYTDNSTQTGT
+798 
-809 PKIIGMFSKDG
+809 
-820 TNGNNGND
+820 
-828 GRGIR
+828 
-833 SITNYYLAT
+833 
-842 SSYSGVTSSTSGWT
+842 
-856 TTVQSVTSTKK
+856 
-867 YLWNYEEVNYTDNTS
+867 
-882 TPTTPCIIGVY
+882 
-893 GDKGEKG
+893 
-900 NKGDKGDKGDSGVGV
+900 
-915 SKIEEYYLAS
+915 
-925 SSNSGVT
+925 
-932 TSTSG
+932 
-937 WTTTV
+937 
-942 QNTDSTKKYLWNY
+942 
-955 EKITYTNNSTQNGT
+955 
-969 PKIIGMY
+969 
-976 SKDGTNGTNGTNGKD
+976 
-991 GKGIKSVTN
+991 
-1000 YYLATSSYSG
+1000 
-1010 VTTSTTGW
+1010 
-1018 TTTVQSVS
+1018 
-1026 PSKKYLWNYEV
+1026 
-1037 VTYTD
+1037 
-1042 NSTTPTTPCI
+1042 
-1052 IGAYGDTGS
+1052 
-1061 KGDKGDK
+1061 K

-1076 NIVTQYYLSTS
+1076 NLLTQYYLSTS
-1087 GTEPVGGEWTLD
+1087 GTELLGGEWTLE

-1114 LSWTDGKVTYSD
+1114 LSLTDGTVTYSD
-1126 PVLCDTLNAQQ
+1126 PVLCNTLNAQQ
-1137 TQLQDHAVS
+1137 TQLQDHAVA
-1146 IETIHEN
+1146 IDTIHEN

-1210 KSETDSRISNTESWI
+1210 KSETDSRIGDTESWI
-1225 DEYKT
+1225 EQYKT

-1291 AWVYDPNTQHLTLVI
+1291 AWVYDPDTQHLTLVI

>member
-1 MKYPKLISPTGEYD
+1 MKYPRLISPTGEYD

-40 TFNIAYDDPNFDNL
+40 TFNIAYNDPNFDNL

-97 YKGHDSSN
+97 YKGHNSSE

-117 AGTGWSLDDC
+117 AGTGWSLDSC

-133 AFSLEENSILANLR
+133 SFSLEENSILANLR

-270 YEVDAACL
+270 YEVDAACM

-337 INASVNITMSS
+337 INSSVNITMSS

-435 EPFGHGQGQYVV
+435 GPFGHGEGQYVV

-470 NLTEVTVQGHE
+470 NLTEVTVEGHE
-481 LTRYHFVLDK
+481 LIRYHFVLDK

-541 EVENSTII
+541 EVSNSTII

-556 QSESNTVAPTSGWS
+556 QSDSNTVAPTSGWS

-595 NTSEPTCISGADG
+595 NTSEATCISGADG

-620 SSSATSLKDGQWTTE
+620 SSSATSLMNGEWTTE

-654 NGAYKDTDPVCVS
+654 NGGYKDTDPICVS

-695 FAGSNSDTVEPTSG
+695 FAGSSSDTVEPTSG

-739 KAVCLSGLRGDK
+739 KAVCLSGL
-751 GVGVSTITEYYL
+751 
-763 ATASSTG
+763 
-770 VTTKTSGW
+770 
-778 TTTIQNTDETKKYLW
+778 
-793 NYEVI
+793 
-798 KYTDNSTQTGT
+798 
-809 PKIIGMFSKDG
+809 
-820 TNGNNGND
+820 
-828 GRGIR
+828 
-833 SITNYYLAT
+833 
-842 SSYSGVTSSTSGWT
+842 
-856 TTVQSVTSTKK
+856 
-867 YLWNYEEVNYTDNTS
+867 
-882 TPTTPCIIGVY
+882 
-893 GDKGEKG
+893 
-900 NKGDKGDKGDSGVGV
+900 
-915 SKIEEYYLAS
+915 
-925 SSNSGVT
+925 
-932 TSTSG
+932 
-937 WTTTV
+937 
-942 QNTDSTKKYLWNY
+942 
-955 EKITYTNNSTQNGT
+955 
-969 PKIIGMY
+969 
-976 SKDGTNGTNGTNGKD
+976 
-991 GKGIKSVTN
+991 
-1000 YYLATSSYSG
+1000 
-1010 VTTSTTGW
+1010 
-1018 TTTVQSVS
+1018 
-1026 PSKKYLWNYEV
+1026 
-1037 VTYTD
+1037 
-1042 NSTTPTTPCI
+1042 
-1052 IGAYGDTGS
+1052 
-1061 KGDKGDK
+1061 K

-1076 NIVTQYYLSTS
+1076 NILTQYYLSTS
-1087 GTEPVGGEWTLD
+1087 GTELLSGEWTLD

-1114 LSWTDGKVTYSD
+1114 LSWTDGTVTYSD

-1190 NRISTMELTASEFS
+1190 KRISTMELTASEFS

-1210 KSETDSRISNTESWI
+1210 KSETDSRIGDTESWI
-1225 DEYKT
+1225 EEYKT

>member
-40 TFNIAYDDPNFDNL
+40 TFNIAYDDPNFGNL

-97 YKGHDSSN
+97 YKGHDSSK

-127 DIEVTH
+127 DIEITH

-159 NTKEK
+159 NTNEK

-225 DYYDRLGI
+225 AYYDRLGI

-337 INASVNITMSS
+337 INAAVNITMSS

-420 YVWPTQDTGWLRHTA
+420 YVWPTQDKGWLRHTA
-435 EPFGHGQGQYVV
+435 EPFGHGEGQYVV

-470 NLTEVTVQGHE
+470 NLTEVTVNGHE
-481 LTRYHFVLDK
+481 LSRYHFVLDK
-491 SKQYEDNDSFHN
+491 SKAYEDSDSFHN

-541 EVENSTII
+541 EVSNSTII

-556 QSESNTVAPTSGWS
+556 QSDSNTVAPTSGWS

-595 NTSEPTCISGADG
+595 NTSEATCISGADG

-620 SSSATSLKDGQWTTE
+620 SSSATSLKDGEWTTE

-654 NGAYKDTDPVCVS
+654 NGAYKDTDPICVS

-739 KAVCLSGLRGDK
+739 KAVCLSGLKGDK
-751 GVGVSTITEYYL
+751 GVGVSEITEYYL

-778 TTTIQNTDETKKYLW
+778 TTTIQNTDPTKKYLW

-798 KYTDNSTQTGT
+798 KYTDNSSQTGT
-809 PKIIGMFSKDG
+809 PKIIGMYSKDG
-820 TNGNNGND
+820 NNGNDGND

-900 NKGDKGDKGDSGVGV
+900 NKGDKGDSGVGV

-932 TSTSG
+932 TSTGG

-942 QNTDSTKKYLWNY
+942 QNTDETKKYLWNY

-969 PKIIGMY
+969 PKIIGMF
-976 SKDGTNGTNGTNGKD
+976 SKDGTNGTNGTNGTD

-1000 YYLATSSYSG
+1000 YYLATASYSG
-1010 VTTSTTGW
+1010 VTTSTSGW
-1018 TTTVQSVS
+1018 STTVQSVS

-1037 VTYTD
+1037 ITYTD
-1042 NSTTPTTPCI
+1042 NSTTTTTPCI

-1087 GTEPVGGEWTLD
+1087 GTELVGGEWTLD
-1099 MPAITENHY
+1099 MPAIAENHY

-1114 LSWTDGKVTYSD
+1114 LSWTDGTVTYSD

-1210 KSETDSRISNTESWI
+1210 KSETDSRIGDTESWI
-1225 DEYKT
+1225 EEYKT
-1230 YITMSDQGIRIGKS
+1230 YITMSDNGIRIGKS

-1291 AWVYDPNTQHLTLVI
+1291 AWVYDPDTQHLTLVI

>member
-1 MKYPKLISPTGEYD
+1 MKYPRLISPTGEYD

-40 TFNIAYDDPNFDNL
+40 TFNLAYDDPNFGNL

-65 VYTIKKIEH
+65 VYTIKKIER
-74 SKYETDVA
+74 SRYETDVA

-97 YKGHDSSN
+97 YKGHNSSK

-117 AGTGWSLDDC
+117 EGTGWSLDSC

-133 AFSLEENSILANLR
+133 AFSLEENSVLANLR

-225 DYYDRLGI
+225 AYYDRLGI

-270 YEVDAACL
+270 YEVDAACV

-337 INASVNITMSS
+337 INASVNITMSN

-378 DVSKVVEESQVGLE
+378 DVSKAVLESQVGLE
-392 NFVLDSRFKLW
+392 NFVLDSRFRLW
-403 HKWLI
+403 YYWEV
-408 LQGEYKVADDGV
+408 LQGEYNVSNDGV
-420 YVWPTQDTGWLRHTA
+420 YVWPTDTTAWLCHTA
-435 EPFGHGQGQYVV
+435 GPFNHGDGQYVV

-456 INKDSITIKVGQWD
+456 ISKDSITIKVGQWD
-470 NLTEVTVQGHE
+470 NLTEVNVSGHD
-481 LTRYHFVLDK
+481 LSRYNFVLDK
-491 SKQYEDNDSFHN
+491 SKEYPDDDSYHN
-503 ELVFEFYDKIFLTK
+503 QLVFELQDKVFITK

-530 AAQSE
+530 AAQYE

-541 EVENSTII
+541 EVEHLSII

-556 QSESNTVAPTSGWS
+556 QSDSNTVAPTSGWS
-570 TQSPQWEKGKY
+570 QQSPEWEKGKY
-581 IWQRIITTYGNGTV
+581 IWQRIITTYGDGTV
-595 NTSEPTCISGADG
+595 NISGATCISGADG

-620 SSSATSLKDGQWTTE
+620 SSSPTSLMDGEWTTE

-654 NGAYKDTDPVCVS
+654 NGGYKDTNPVCVS

-695 FAGSNSDTVEPTSG
+695 FAGSDSNTVAPDSG
-709 WSQTPPSWADFKHI
+709 WNQTPPSWADVKNI

-739 KAVCLSGLRGDK
+739 QAVCLSGL
-751 GVGVSTITEYYL
+751 
-763 ATASSTG
+763 
-770 VTTKTSGW
+770 
-778 TTTIQNTDETKKYLW
+778 
-793 NYEVI
+793 
-798 KYTDNSTQTGT
+798 
-809 PKIIGMFSKDG
+809 
-820 TNGNNGND
+820 
-828 GRGIR
+828 
-833 SITNYYLAT
+833 
-842 SSYSGVTSSTSGWT
+842 
-856 TTVQSVTSTKK
+856 
-867 YLWNYEEVNYTDNTS
+867 
-882 TPTTPCIIGVY
+882 
-893 GDKGEKG
+893 
-900 NKGDKGDKGDSGVGV
+900 
-915 SKIEEYYLAS
+915 
-925 SSNSGVT
+925 
-932 TSTSG
+932 
-937 WTTTV
+937 
-942 QNTDSTKKYLWNY
+942 
-955 EKITYTNNSTQNGT
+955 
-969 PKIIGMY
+969 
-976 SKDGTNGTNGTNGKD
+976 
-991 GKGIKSVTN
+991 
-1000 YYLATSSYSG
+1000 
-1010 VTTSTTGW
+1010 
-1018 TTTVQSVS
+1018 
-1026 PSKKYLWNYEV
+1026 
-1037 VTYTD
+1037 
-1042 NSTTPTTPCI
+1042 
-1052 IGAYGDTGS
+1052 
-1061 KGDKGDK
+1061 K

-1076 NIVTQYYLSTS
+1076 NFLTQYYLSTS
-1087 GTEPVGGEWTLD
+1087 GTELLGGEWTLE
-1099 MPAITENHY
+1099 MPAITEEHY

-1114 LSWTDGKVTYSD
+1114 LSFTDGTVKYSD

-1137 TQLQDHAVS
+1137 VILQDHAVA
-1146 IETIHEN
+1146 IDTIHEN

-1210 KSETDSRISNTESWI
+1210 KSETDSRIGDTESWI
-1225 DEYKT
+1225 EQYKT
-1230 YITMSDQGIRIGKS
+1230 YITMSDAGIRIGKS

-1277 NKANIGKECQIGEY
+1277 NKANIGKECQIGDY
-1291 AWVYDPNTQHLTLVI
+1291 AWVYDPDTQHLTLVI

>member
-40 TFNIAYDDPNFDNL
+40 TFNIAYDDPNFSNL

-97 YKGHDSSN
+97 YKGHNSSE

-117 AGTGWSLDDC
+117 EGTGWSLDSC

-200 RFTLVGKDGVKL
+200 RFTLIGKDGVKL

-225 DYYDRLGI
+225 AYYDRLGI

-270 YEVDAACL
+270 YEVNAACI

-337 INASVNITMSS
+337 INAAVNITMSS

-408 LQGEYKVADDGV
+408 LQGEYNVADDGV

-435 EPFGHGQGQYVV
+435 EPFGHGEGQYVV

-481 LTRYHFVLDK
+481 LSRYHFVLDK
-491 SKQYEDNDSFHN
+491 SKAYPDDDSFHN

-541 EVENSTII
+541 EVSNSTII

-556 QSESNTVAPTSGWS
+556 QSDSNTVAPTSGWS

-595 NTSEPTCISGADG
+595 NTSGATCISGADG

-620 SSSATSLKDGQWTTE
+620 SSSATSLMNGEWTTE

-654 NGAYKDTDPVCVS
+654 NGGYKDTDPICVS

-695 FAGSNSDTVEPTSG
+695 FAGNDSDTVEPTSG
-709 WSQTPPSWADFKHI
+709 WGQTPPSWADFKHI

-739 KAVCLSGLRGDK
+739 KAVCLSGL
-751 GVGVSTITEYYL
+751 
-763 ATASSTG
+763 
-770 VTTKTSGW
+770 
-778 TTTIQNTDETKKYLW
+778 
-793 NYEVI
+793 
-798 KYTDNSTQTGT
+798 
-809 PKIIGMFSKDG
+809 
-820 TNGNNGND
+820 
-828 GRGIR
+828 
-833 SITNYYLAT
+833 
-842 SSYSGVTSSTSGWT
+842 
-856 TTVQSVTSTKK
+856 
-867 YLWNYEEVNYTDNTS
+867 
-882 TPTTPCIIGVY
+882 
-893 GDKGEKG
+893 
-900 NKGDKGDKGDSGVGV
+900 
-915 SKIEEYYLAS
+915 
-925 SSNSGVT
+925 
-932 TSTSG
+932 
-937 WTTTV
+937 
-942 QNTDSTKKYLWNY
+942 
-955 EKITYTNNSTQNGT
+955 
-969 PKIIGMY
+969 
-976 SKDGTNGTNGTNGKD
+976 
-991 GKGIKSVTN
+991 
-1000 YYLATSSYSG
+1000 
-1010 VTTSTTGW
+1010 
-1018 TTTVQSVS
+1018 
-1026 PSKKYLWNYEV
+1026 
-1037 VTYTD
+1037 
-1042 NSTTPTTPCI
+1042 
-1052 IGAYGDTGS
+1052 
-1061 KGDKGDK
+1061 K

-1076 NIVTQYYLSTS
+1076 NLLTQYYLSTS
-1087 GTEPVGGEWTLD
+1087 GTELLGGEWTLE

-1114 LSWTDGKVTYSD
+1114 LSLTDGTVTYSD
-1126 PVLCDTLNAQQ
+1126 PVLCNTLNAQQ

-1210 KSETDSRISNTESWI
+1210 KSETDSRIGDTESWI
-1225 DEYKT
+1225 EQYKT

-1291 AWVYDPNTQHLTLVI
+1291 AWVYDPDTQHLTLVI

>member
-40 TFNIAYDDPNFDNL
+40 TFNIAYDDPNFSNL

-97 YKGHDSSN
+97 YKGHNSSE

-117 AGTGWSLDDC
+117 EGTGWSLDSC

-200 RFTLVGKDGVKL
+200 RFTLIGKDGVKL

-225 DYYDRLGI
+225 AYYDRLGI

-270 YEVDAACL
+270 YEVNAACI

-337 INASVNITMSS
+337 INAAVNITMSS

-408 LQGEYKVADDGV
+408 LQGEYNVADDGV

-435 EPFGHGQGQYVV
+435 EPFGHGEGQYVV

-470 NLTEVTVQGHE
+470 NLTDVTVQGHE
-481 LTRYHFVLDK
+481 LIRYHFVLDK
-491 SKQYEDNDSFHN
+491 SKAYPDDDSFHN

-541 EVENSTII
+541 EVSNSTII

-556 QSESNTVAPTSGWS
+556 QSDSNTVAPTSGWS

-595 NTSEPTCISGADG
+595 NTSGATCISGADG

-620 SSSATSLKDGQWTTE
+620 SSSATSLMNGEWTTE

-654 NGAYKDTDPVCVS
+654 NGGYKDTDPICVS

-695 FAGSNSDTVEPTSG
+695 FAGNDSDTVEPTSG
-709 WSQTPPSWADFKHI
+709 WGQTPPSWADFKHI

-739 KAVCLSGLRGDK
+739 KAVCLSGL
-751 GVGVSTITEYYL
+751 
-763 ATASSTG
+763 
-770 VTTKTSGW
+770 
-778 TTTIQNTDETKKYLW
+778 
-793 NYEVI
+793 
-798 KYTDNSTQTGT
+798 
-809 PKIIGMFSKDG
+809 
-820 TNGNNGND
+820 
-828 GRGIR
+828 
-833 SITNYYLAT
+833 
-842 SSYSGVTSSTSGWT
+842 
-856 TTVQSVTSTKK
+856 
-867 YLWNYEEVNYTDNTS
+867 
-882 TPTTPCIIGVY
+882 
-893 GDKGEKG
+893 
-900 NKGDKGDKGDSGVGV
+900 
-915 SKIEEYYLAS
+915 
-925 SSNSGVT
+925 
-932 TSTSG
+932 
-937 WTTTV
+937 
-942 QNTDSTKKYLWNY
+942 
-955 EKITYTNNSTQNGT
+955 
-969 PKIIGMY
+969 
-976 SKDGTNGTNGTNGKD
+976 
-991 GKGIKSVTN
+991 
-1000 YYLATSSYSG
+1000 
-1010 VTTSTTGW
+1010 
-1018 TTTVQSVS
+1018 
-1026 PSKKYLWNYEV
+1026 
-1037 VTYTD
+1037 
-1042 NSTTPTTPCI
+1042 
-1052 IGAYGDTGS
+1052 
-1061 KGDKGDK
+1061 K

-1076 NIVTQYYLSTS
+1076 NLLTQYYLSTS
-1087 GTEPVGGEWTLD
+1087 GTELLGGEWTLE

-1114 LSWTDGKVTYSD
+1114 LSLTDGTVTYSD
-1126 PVLCDTLNAQQ
+1126 PVLCNTLNAQQ

-1210 KSETDSRISNTESWI
+1210 KSETDSRIGDTESWI
-1225 DEYKT
+1225 EQYKT

-1291 AWVYDPNTQHLTLVI
+1291 AWVYDPDTQHLTLVI

>member
-40 TFNIAYDDPNFDNL
+40 TFNIAYDDPNFSNL

-97 YKGHDSSN
+97 YKGHNSSE

-117 AGTGWSLDDC
+117 EGTGWSLDSC

-200 RFTLVGKDGVKL
+200 RFTLIGKDGVKL

-225 DYYDRLGI
+225 AYYDRLGI

-270 YEVDAACL
+270 YEVNAACI

-337 INASVNITMSS
+337 INAAVNITMSS

-378 DVSKVVEESQVGLE
+378 DVSKVVQESQVGLE

-408 LQGEYKVADDGV
+408 LQGEYNVADDGV

-435 EPFGHGQGQYVV
+435 EPFGHGEGQYVV

-481 LTRYHFVLDK
+481 LSRYHFVLDK
-491 SKQYEDNDSFHN
+491 SKAYPDDDSFHN

-541 EVENSTII
+541 EVSNSTII

-556 QSESNTVAPTSGWS
+556 QSDSNTVAPTSGWS

-595 NTSEPTCISGADG
+595 NTSEATCISGADG

-620 SSSATSLKDGQWTTE
+620 SSSATSLMNGEWTTE

-654 NGAYKDTDPVCVS
+654 NGGYKDTDPICVS

-695 FAGSNSDTVEPTSG
+695 FAGNDSDTVEPTSG

-739 KAVCLSGLRGDK
+739 KAVCLSGL
-751 GVGVSTITEYYL
+751 
-763 ATASSTG
+763 
-770 VTTKTSGW
+770 
-778 TTTIQNTDETKKYLW
+778 
-793 NYEVI
+793 
-798 KYTDNSTQTGT
+798 
-809 PKIIGMFSKDG
+809 
-820 TNGNNGND
+820 
-828 GRGIR
+828 
-833 SITNYYLAT
+833 
-842 SSYSGVTSSTSGWT
+842 
-856 TTVQSVTSTKK
+856 
-867 YLWNYEEVNYTDNTS
+867 
-882 TPTTPCIIGVY
+882 
-893 GDKGEKG
+893 
-900 NKGDKGDKGDSGVGV
+900 
-915 SKIEEYYLAS
+915 
-925 SSNSGVT
+925 
-932 TSTSG
+932 
-937 WTTTV
+937 
-942 QNTDSTKKYLWNY
+942 
-955 EKITYTNNSTQNGT
+955 
-969 PKIIGMY
+969 
-976 SKDGTNGTNGTNGKD
+976 
-991 GKGIKSVTN
+991 
-1000 YYLATSSYSG
+1000 
-1010 VTTSTTGW
+1010 
-1018 TTTVQSVS
+1018 
-1026 PSKKYLWNYEV
+1026 
-1037 VTYTD
+1037 
-1042 NSTTPTTPCI
+1042 
-1052 IGAYGDTGS
+1052 
-1061 KGDKGDK
+1061 K

-1076 NIVTQYYLSTS
+1076 NLLTQYYLSTS
-1087 GTEPVGGEWTLD
+1087 GTELLGGEWTLE

-1114 LSWTDGKVTYSD
+1114 LSLTDGTVTYSD
-1126 PVLCDTLNAQQ
+1126 PVLCNTLNAQQ
-1137 TQLQDHAVS
+1137 TQLQDHAVA
-1146 IETIHEN
+1146 IDTIHEN

-1210 KSETDSRISNTESWI
+1210 KSETDSRIGDTESWI
-1225 DEYKT
+1225 EQYKT

-1277 NKANIGKECQIGEY
+1277 NKANIGKECQIGDY
-1291 AWVYDPNTQHLTLVI
+1291 AWVYDPDTQHLTLVI

>member
-40 TFNIAYDDPNFDNL
+40 TFNIAYDDPNFSNL

-97 YKGHDSSN
+97 YKGHNSSE

-117 AGTGWSLDDC
+117 EGTGWSLDSC

-200 RFTLVGKDGVKL
+200 RFTLIGKDGVKL

-225 DYYDRLGI
+225 AYYDRLGI

-270 YEVDAACL
+270 YEVNAACI

-337 INASVNITMSS
+337 INAAVNITMSS
-348 YTTREELTSAIEQTE
+348 YTTKEELTSAIEQTE

-378 DVSKVVEESQVGLE
+378 DVSKVVQESQVGLE

-408 LQGEYKVADDGV
+408 LQGEYNVADDGV

-435 EPFGHGQGQYVV
+435 EPFGHGEGQYVV

-481 LTRYHFVLDK
+481 LSRYHFVLDK
-491 SKQYEDNDSFHN
+491 SKAYPDDDSFHN

-541 EVENSTII
+541 EVSNSTII

-556 QSESNTVAPTSGWS
+556 QSDSNTVAPTSGWS

-595 NTSEPTCISGADG
+595 NTSGATCISGADG

-620 SSSATSLKDGQWTTE
+620 SSSATSLMNGEWTTE

-654 NGAYKDTDPVCVS
+654 NGGYKDTDPICVS

-695 FAGSNSDTVEPTSG
+695 FAGNDSDTVEPTSG
-709 WSQTPPSWADFKHI
+709 WGQTPPSWADFKHI

-739 KAVCLSGLRGDK
+739 KAVCLSGL
-751 GVGVSTITEYYL
+751 
-763 ATASSTG
+763 
-770 VTTKTSGW
+770 
-778 TTTIQNTDETKKYLW
+778 
-793 NYEVI
+793 
-798 KYTDNSTQTGT
+798 
-809 PKIIGMFSKDG
+809 
-820 TNGNNGND
+820 
-828 GRGIR
+828 
-833 SITNYYLAT
+833 
-842 SSYSGVTSSTSGWT
+842 
-856 TTVQSVTSTKK
+856 
-867 YLWNYEEVNYTDNTS
+867 
-882 TPTTPCIIGVY
+882 
-893 GDKGEKG
+893 
-900 NKGDKGDKGDSGVGV
+900 
-915 SKIEEYYLAS
+915 
-925 SSNSGVT
+925 
-932 TSTSG
+932 
-937 WTTTV
+937 
-942 QNTDSTKKYLWNY
+942 
-955 EKITYTNNSTQNGT
+955 
-969 PKIIGMY
+969 
-976 SKDGTNGTNGTNGKD
+976 
-991 GKGIKSVTN
+991 
-1000 YYLATSSYSG
+1000 
-1010 VTTSTTGW
+1010 
-1018 TTTVQSVS
+1018 
-1026 PSKKYLWNYEV
+1026 
-1037 VTYTD
+1037 
-1042 NSTTPTTPCI
+1042 
-1052 IGAYGDTGS
+1052 
-1061 KGDKGDK
+1061 K

-1076 NIVTQYYLSTS
+1076 NLLTQYYLSTS
-1087 GTEPVGGEWTLD
+1087 GTELLGGEWTLE

-1114 LSWTDGKVTYSD
+1114 LSLTDGTVTYSD
-1126 PVLCDTLNAQQ
+1126 PVLCNTLNAQQ
-1137 TQLQDHAVS
+1137 TQLQDHAVA
-1146 IETIHEN
+1146 IDTIHEN

-1210 KSETDSRISNTESWI
+1210 KSETDSRIGDTESWI
-1225 DEYKT
+1225 EQYKT

-1277 NKANIGKECQIGEY
+1277 NKANIGKECQIGDY
-1291 AWVYDPNTQHLTLVI
+1291 AWVYDPDTQHLTLVI